1 MSKNTK
7 SKYYE
12 FMCVLHDMKEFDIK
26 ELRSQHRVSS
36 RLITLL
42 REHNMIKRDGSVTR
56 WVGDKPS
63 QAIALA
69 FAKECLKQSR
79 ISNAQSKAGPQQM
92 KLTPIKKVQQTQ
104 PAPVQQPDV
113 DLLNCDRTNS
123 KVSITMVVGAIL
135 CFLIATII
143 WK

>member
-26 ELRSQHRVSS
+26 EVRSQHRVSS
-36 RLITLL
+36 RLVTLL

-92 KLTPIKKVQQTQ
+92 KLTPIKKVERTQ
-104 PAPVQQPDV
+104 PAPVQQESIHD
-113 DLLNCDRTNS
+113 TSNS
-123 KVSITMVVGAIL
+123 KMFIILAVGAL
-135 CFLIATII
+135 LGFMIATLI